1 VTSLEKRTQD
11 RIATEFPAAEQA
23 SVAELLLSYA
33 GPEPARVVWDILH
46 LSKGRLEDVR
56 HYLKAAQTDYRDVL
70 YWAEYYAGDP
80 MLQGRDP
87 KQMVEEIIQKWGK
100 KP

>member
-1 VTSLEKRTQD
+1 MTSLEKRTQD
-11 RIATEFPAAEQA
+11 RVAGDFPAAEQA

-46 LSKGRLEDVR
+46 LSKGKLEDVR

-70 YWAEYYAGDP
+70 YWAEYYASDP
-80 MLQGRDP
+80 MLKGRDP
-87 KQMVEEIIQKWGK
+87 KQMVEEIIEKWGK